1 MTVIRR
7 GEIYWVDL
15 SGAKGSEINTK
26 IRPALII
33 QNDTGNQYSPTTII
47 APVTSSS
54 PSEKFYPFEVGV
66 TPKESGLPN
75 QSKILLNQIRTVD
88 KSRLQ
93 KKIGTLSP
101 AKMLQVDIAVK
112 ISLGM

>member
-1 MTVIRR
+1 MTAIRR

-47 APVTSSS
+47 APITSFS
-54 PSEKFYPFEVGV
+54 PGEKMYPFEVGV
-66 TPKESGLPN
+66 TPQESGLPN

-93 KKIGTLSP
+93 KKIGTLSV
-101 AKMLQVDIAVK
+101 AKMVQVDVAIK

>member
-7 GEIYWVDL
+7 GEISWVDL
-15 SGAKGSEINTK
+15 SGGKGSEINTK

-47 APVTSSS
+47 APITSVSS
-54 PSEKFYPFEVGV
+54 NQKLYPFEVGV
-66 TPKESGLPN
+66 TPQESGLPN

-93 KKIGTLSP
+93 KKIGTLP
-101 AKMLQVDIAVK
+101 VAKMAQVDVAVK
-112 ISLGM
+112 ISLGI

>member
-1 MTVIRR
+1 MILIRR

-26 IRPALII
+26 TRPALII
-33 QNDTGNQYSPTTII
+33 QNDIGNQYSPTAII
-47 APVTSSS
+47 APITSIS
-54 PSEKFYPFEVGV
+54 PGAKLYPFEVGV
-66 TPKESGLPN
+66 TTQESGLPN

-93 KKIGTLSP
+93 KKIGTLSV
-101 AKMLQVDIAVK
+101 AKMVQVDVAVK